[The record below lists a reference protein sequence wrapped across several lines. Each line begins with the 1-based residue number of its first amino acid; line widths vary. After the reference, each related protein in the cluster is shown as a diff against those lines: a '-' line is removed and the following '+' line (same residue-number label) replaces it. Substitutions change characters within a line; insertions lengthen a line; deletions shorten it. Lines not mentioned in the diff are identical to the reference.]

1 VSGEVFGAE
10 GELDG
15 LARGEEDRTGA
26 DRALALLALVAMLR
40 G

>member
-1 VSGEVFGAE
+1 MSGEVFGTE

-15 LARGEEDRTGA
+15 RARGEEDRTGTY
-26 DRALALLALVAMLR
+26 RALALLALVAMLR